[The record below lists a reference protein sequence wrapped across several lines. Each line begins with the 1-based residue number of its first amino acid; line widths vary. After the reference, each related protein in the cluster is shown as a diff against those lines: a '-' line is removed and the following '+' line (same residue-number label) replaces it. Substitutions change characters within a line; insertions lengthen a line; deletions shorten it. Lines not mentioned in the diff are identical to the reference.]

1 MTLTPARSQFLQ
13 MLARPDDRIDL
24 PVAALLIAKE
34 EYPELDVPAC
44 LSRLDRLA
52 QGVRSCLPGPTD
64 NPFVVL
70 DALNTHLFE
79 QEGFRGNQEDY
90 FDPRNSFLND
100 VLERRLGI
108 PITLSIIYVEV
119 AARIGFRLH
128 GIGFPGHFLVKYEGE
143 GREILVDPFHRGA
156 ILLPEDCRARL
167 REAYGDEVPMAR
179 GFFRPVGPRQI
190 LFRMLS
196 NLRHVYMRDGDFP
209 RALAAL
215 ERLVALTPHDV
226 RLRRDRG
233 LVHLKLEHY
242 GRAIE
247 DLQEYVARQPEA
259 DDADAARRH
268 ILDIRRQTA
277 LLN

>member
-1 MTLTPARSQFLQ
+1 
-13 MLARPDDRIDL
+13 
-24 PVAALLIAKE
+24 
-34 EYPELDVPAC
+34 
-44 LSRLDRLA
+44 
-52 QGVRSCLPGPTD
+52 
-64 NPFVVL
+64 
-70 DALNTHLFE
+70 
-79 QEGFRGNQEDY
+79 
-90 FDPRNSFLND
+90 
-100 VLERRLGI
+100 
-108 PITLSIIYVEV
+108 
-119 AARIGFRLH
+119 
-128 GIGFPGHFLVKYEGE
+128 
-143 GREILVDPFHRGA
+143 
-156 ILLPEDCRARL
+156 
-167 REAYGDEVPMAR
+167 
-179 GFFRPVGPRQI
+179 
-190 LFRMLS
+190 MLS